1 MAHWFNKTYVYCQV
15 IAKTV
20 LRLGG
25 TWSGK
30 GHRAA
35 PKFRKTGN
43 TVIPPRPISP
53 PPQAPGD
60 LTGDTLTPLAAIIL
74 VQAHLPFANVKGK
87 IPFFAI
93 FFWTCSPKEKE
104 IKAKIN
110 KQNLVKLKSF
120 CTAKEIKETK
130 RQPTEQEK
138 IVANDMTDKGLVN
151 IKNI

>member
-1 MAHWFNKTYVYCQV
+1 M
-15 IAKTV
+15 
-20 LRLGG
+20 
-25 TWSGK
+25 
-30 GHRAA
+30 
-35 PKFRKTGN
+35 
-43 TVIPPRPISP
+43 IPPRPISP

-60 LTGDTLTPLAAIIL
+60 LTGDTSTPLAAIIL